1 MGDGGS
7 YFIGSLI
14 AILTIIIMSKD
25 KGSFQINNALLIL
38 SLPVF
43 DMSLVIIKR
52 LKNKCSPFFPDR
64 KHFHYVLIDLGI
76 NHKNTVLLLL
86 NYTFWI
92 SSIVLCFYKV
102 NYSFH
107 LLLISTI
114 LFSFKIYKTKN
125 KILSLFN

>member
-52 LKNKCSPFFPDR
+52 LKNKCSPFFQTENI
-64 KHFHYVLIDLGI
+64 FIM
-76 NHKNTVLLLL
+76 
-86 NYTFWI
+86 
-92 SSIVLCFYKV
+92 S
-102 NYSFH
+102 
-107 LLLISTI
+107 
-114 LFSFKIYKTKN
+114 
-125 KILSLFN
+125 